1 MLHKSTDQLL
11 EKAIA
16 ATKNMGLSE
25 GMASNQLIT
34 HEFKSSDLSS
44 YTHLLQNLARTDLA
58 AVQKSL

>member
-1 MLHKSTDQLL
+1 MNNAPEQLL
-11 EKAIA
+11 KKLTLLAESLNA
-16 ATKNMGLSE
+16 SE
-25 GMASNQLIT
+25 GTASNHLIS